1 MPRTPV
7 ESNNTAV
14 DTRIRH
20 RSTPTLRAEPENVPK
35 CPPISPEEVLAG
47 VRDLPAMPNVVIKIM
62 RMTSKG
68 EATSTKELSGIIA
81 QDPNFSARILKMA
94 NSAYYGLPRSVS
106 TLSDA
111 VLMLGNHS
119 IRNIAMLAATKDT
132 LRQKVDG
139 YELRPGELWRHSL
152 MCALASQLLA
162 EQTFYHDKEV
172 AFVGGLLHDV
182 GKLVLGPYIHERLP
196 SIRKRIDSE
205 GCSFVEAER
214 AVLGFDHAEI
224 GGRIA
229 LHWNLPSVLVSA
241 ISLHHNPV
249 QKECVSPLV
258 ALVYLGNLICFSI
271 TDSNAIGSFS
281 SEINKQCMEV
291 LHLKEK
297 HLSTVILNLQE
308 QMEKVPLLS
317 VE

>member
-1 MPRTPV
+1 MPKTSV
-7 ESNNTAV
+7 ESKNTAV
-14 DTRIRH
+14 ETKTRY
-20 RSTPTLRAEPENVPK
+20 RSAPAPRAEAESAKK
-35 CPPISPEEVLAG
+35 CLPISAEEVLAG

-62 RMTSKG
+62 RMTGKG
-68 EATSTKELSGIIA
+68 ETSSPKELSSIIA

-132 LRQKVDG
+132 LRQKIEG

-182 GKLVLGPYIHERLP
+182 GKLVLGPYVHDRLP
-196 SIRKRIDSE
+196 AIRETIAAQ

-229 LHWNLPSVLVSA
+229 LHWNLPSALVSA

-258 ALVYLGNLICFSI
+258 ALVYLGNLICFSSA
-271 TDSNAIGSFS
+271 DSSAVGGS
-281 SEINKQCMEV
+281 SETNKQCMEV

-297 HLSTVILNLQE
+297 HISSVILNLQE